1 MQTQTTKLF
10 SLSWQRLETGSK
22 PEKFCLTGDQKSV
35 QYALEAIEFYEGN
48 RDVKIELLKQRT
60 GS

>member
-1 MQTQTTKLF
+1 MQTHIEKMWQ
-10 SLSWQRLETGSK
+10 LSWQRLETGSK

-35 QYALEAIEFYEGN
+35 YSVLEAIEFYEGN
-48 RDVKIELLKQRT
+48 RDVKIEIFKQGT